1 MLWSPARLTGGRQ
14 RHRKDDPKTMTG
26 AMYAAIGGLKTHMS
40 NLNVIGNNI
49 ANVNTYGYK
58 AGRMTFKESMY
69 TTSRTGSNGGAT
81 SGGNNPS
88 QIGYGCSIGSID
100 LNMSPS
106 TYAPTGYPLDTYID
120 GEGFYMF
127 GDKDGNILSTKDATA
142 LELSRVGDFWI
153 DPDGYICNRDGKCL
167 YGFARVQNP
176 NYIAK
181 PTDKD
186 KEDAEASGID
196 ITSKTIIS
204 SQLVPLRVP
213 LSAAKPTA
221 DNKGLIPGNGKPG
234 DPDYKADQY
243 LWNEGD
249 PVYPYLVEEKSADG
263 KTYYTN
269 EYAPVDYTGKVAAA
283 EVPATGSMGLGKT
296 NMVVGQN
303 TDELRASDELHV
315 QLKEVSVQKN
325 GAIQGIAANG
335 DTVIIGYIAIANCD
349 SPDGVT
355 HIDGPYYKAMGGA
368 GALRVSALNG
378 VLEGKYMGNQSM
390 DILGAA
396 AGNPD
401 TDPVIDPMDYIV
413 NEKAVELRSSGLE
426 SSSTDIAQ
434 EFTDMIK
441 TQRGYQANTRII
453 TVTDSMLEELVNMK
467 R

>member
-69 TTSRTGSNGGAT
+69 TTSRTGSNGGIT

-127 GDKDGNILSTKDATA
+127 GDKDGNILDASDVSE

-176 NYIAK
+176 QYDPNAPK
-181 PTDKD
+181 DPTDKD
-186 KEDAEASGID
+186 YNANKVSP
-196 ITSKTIIS
+196 TIVS

-213 LSAAKPTA
+213 LSAAAPTEE
-221 DNKGLIPGNGKPG
+221 NGGIVNGTK
-234 DPDYKADQY
+234 Q
-243 LWNEGD
+243 WEEGD
-249 PVYPYLVEEKSADG
+249 PVYPWLKAENVGGKNYLLNQYASTSEKAIEIGGGNNNNPGGGNTTTGPIGADG
-263 KTYYTN
+263 STM
-269 EYAPVDYTGKVAAA
+269 
-283 EVPATGSMGLGKT
+283 VPAP
-296 NMVVGQN
+296 N
-303 TDELRASDELHV
+303 TDPLTMETIKEIHV

-368 GALRVSALNG
+368 GKVRVSALNG
-378 VLEGKYMGNQSM
+378 VLEGKYLTNQ
-390 DILGAA
+390 IATEGANGAA
-396 AGNPD
+396 GTTPD
-401 TDPVIDPMDYIV
+401 PADAIL